1 MRQDVFGECLALVRV
16 YYSSFGEISHFAIV
30 MNFTVASHEAEI
42 LGQAGIIYAMLLG
55 GSAII
60 GSILFG
66 IRQLTLERSPDTE
79 TTTFAS
85 KETGDGIELKTI
97 ETTLESHT
105 SPKNS
110 PDSEPSRVD
119 VIRLLDSGN
128 TLLRSPIR
136 LSPLSNCW
144 TASGPISLRY
154 DEVPW
159 LPIAQRNM
167 WLKDLYDVQKSMA
180 QDTLALQEDLQALK
194 RINLSQCVYPSVVIP
209 PIRFLSVWRADQA
222 VEETK
227 QLLLDPSVDNCT
239 KTIGLVRLAGL
250 AAAKAFSLAVNPF
263 SLYSFQAL
271 IEQLVDTGLVFQIIA
286 QLPQPKYSMLLVVD
300 TVASYS
306 WHVWTDARSKAA
318 AYGGA
323 RVMVI
328 RTFCNLLLGLDGES
342 TPQFVQ
348 MKLSILMEKM
358 ILATRCH
365 EYLTVVPMVA
375 QGINIAVGGRT
386 KTVFYDAVFVMV
398 VKHRHCCMEDE
409 YLQQSTVLQQVVSD
423 GMASHNPKEREKA
436 MRLRQE
442 VAGQATVFA
451 ANAAADSLDLSH
463 ASAG

>member
-1 MRQDVFGECLALVRV
+1 
-16 YYSSFGEISHFAIV
+16 

-55 GSAII
+55 GTAII
-60 GSILFG
+60 GGILFG
-66 IRQLTLERSPDTE
+66 IRQLTLKELPDTK
-79 TTTFAS
+79 TTSFAA
-85 KETGDGIELKTI
+85 KDMADGIELKTI
-97 ETTLESHT
+97 ESGESESQNSSKS
-105 SPKNS
+105 SPE
-110 PDSEPSRVD
+110 SELGKTD

-128 TLLRSPIR
+128 TLQRSPIR
-136 LSPLSNCW
+136 LSPISNCW

-154 DEVPW
+154 DEIPW
-159 LPIAQRNM
+159 LPIPQRNN

-180 QDTLALQEDLQALK
+180 QDTLALKEDLQALK
-194 RINLSQCVYPSVVIP
+194 SIKLSQCVYPSVVIP
-209 PIRFLSVWRADQA
+209 PIRFLSVWRANQA

-227 QLLLDPSVDNCT
+227 ELLLDPSVDKCT
-239 KTIGLVRLAGL
+239 KTIGLVRLSGL

-300 TVASYS
+300 IVASYS
-306 WHVWTDARSKAA
+306 WHVWNDARSKAA

-328 RTFCNLLLGLDGES
+328 RTFCNLLLGLDGET

-348 MKLSILMEKM
+348 VKLSILLEKM
-358 ILATRCH
+358 ILTTRCH

-375 QGINIAVGGRT
+375 QAINIAVGGRT
-386 KTVFYDAVFVMV
+386 KTVFYDALFVIV
-398 VKHRHCCMEDE
+398 VKHRQCCLEDE
-409 YLQQSTVLQQVVSD
+409 YLQQNTVLQQVISD
-423 GMASHNPKEREKA
+423 GLASHSPKEREKA
-436 MRLRQE
+436 LKLLQE
-442 VAGQATVFA
+442 VSGQVMVFA
-451 ANAAADSLDLSH
+451 ANAAADTLDLSH